1 MGYNSYSR
9 KRARQVLP
17 QVSASS
23 TTPSIADA
31 ISTVQNIGTTAT
43 TVANYVKP
51 ANRNIIGLVGLAAIS
66 YWLYT
71 RK

>member
-9 KRARQVLP
+9 QRARQVLP
-17 QVSASS
+17 QAPASS
-23 TTPSIADA
+23 SISTIADA
-31 ISTVQNIGTTAT
+31 ITTVEKIGTTAT
-43 TVANYVKP
+43 NVASYVKP
-51 ANRNIIGLVGLAAIS
+51 ANRNLIGLVGLAAIS